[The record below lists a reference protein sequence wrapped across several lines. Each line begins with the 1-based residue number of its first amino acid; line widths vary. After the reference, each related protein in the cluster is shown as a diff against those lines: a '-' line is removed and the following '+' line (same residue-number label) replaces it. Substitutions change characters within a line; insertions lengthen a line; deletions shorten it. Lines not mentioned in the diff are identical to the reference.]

1 MAPRVTALLLT
12 LLLAACA
19 APQPSLYAPKASRD
33 GYADE
38 LLGKGLYRVSF
49 QGNAVTSRERV
60 QDYCLFRAAELTL
73 ELGAEK
79 FAVHDKLV
87 ERYTQVTR
95 ETYDGWGDPYYGP
108 YDPHYRHRYYRPYP
122 PPTYQRER
130 TTFRALLTIEPF
142 SGAAPVDPSSGFQI
156 YDAQA
161 TFAQFAPRIERPA
174 PQ

>member
-19 APQPSLYAPKASRD
+19 APQPSLYAPLASRD
-33 GYADE
+33 GYAE
-38 LLGKGLYRVSF
+38 ESLGKGLYRVWF

-60 QDYCLFRAAELTL
+60 QDYCLFRAAELSL

-95 ETYDGWGDPYYGP
+95 ETYDGWGDPYY
-108 YDPHYRHRYYRPYP
+108 YDRRYRYYHPYP

-130 TTFRALLTIEPF
+130 TTFRAQLTIEPF
-142 SGAAPVDPSSGFQI
+142 SGRPPGGSQGAFQI
-156 YDAQA
+156 YDARA
-161 TFAQFAPRIERPA
+161 TYQQFAPRIVRPA
-174 PQ
+174 QE